1 TGDAYF
7 PGGLGEMVF
16 DTSFLD
22 FEVGPSQELTL
33 QWATYYDAAD
43 EAGISR
49 LWGGIHIPDDD
60 FAGRI
65 MGSVI
70 GLDAYAHALT
80 FFLPDGDFNN
90 DGMFDCLDADAL
102 VAEIVGA
109 TDSVEF
115 DLNGDG
121 AVNGDDLTAWL
132 AQAGAENL
140 NSGNSYLIG
149 DANLDG
155 TVDGQDFLAWNANK
169 FTATASWC
177 GGDFNADGTV
187 DGMDFVLW
195 NANKFQSANATV
207 PEPQLGLVGLL
218 MTSVLLWRRRRQR
231 GH

>member
-1 TGDAYF
+1 MNNKLIRQLLVGA
-7 PGGLGEMVF
+7 
-16 DTSFLD
+16 FLISLVSSPAA
-22 FEVGPSQELTL
+22 FAIGA
-33 QWATYYDAAD
+33 WATIDDAIWDFSQDQLNAQVG
-43 EAGISR
+43 EAVS
-49 LWGGIHIPDDD
+49 
-60 FAGRI
+60 A
-65 MGSVI
+65 
-70 GLDAYAHALT
+70 T
-80 FFLPDGDFNN
+80 GDFNN

-102 VAEIVGA
+102 VAEIAGA
-109 TDSVEF
+109 TDAVEF

-140 NSGNSYLIG
+140 MSGNSYLIG

-177 GGDFNADGTV
+177 GGDFNADGIV